1 MNKYLSMNLE
11 EIFHLIEKLP
21 EGARRQQ
28 ALAHALDELLEE
40 EIEYR
45 TGLRHQNAG
54 WHQVS
59 SVGGMGEGRGECT
72 GLVDHVGK
80 AAERYQRESQWR
92 TMAAALLSRLTDR
105 QRMAVLLAAY
115 AIPPVQHCQS
125 PRMMTQSQAVAAQ
138 AAILARLGW
147 APGAVEMA
155 PFKSPTALRKTAAR
169 GRDSLLYMVLLQAEM
184 AAWLPYVAKVAAR
197 GYDSANV

>member
-1 MNKYLSMNLE
+1 MQRIEDMGLAE
-11 EIFHLIEKLP
+11 TFRLIEKLP
-21 EGARRQQ
+21 EGVRRQQ

-59 SVGGMGEGRGECT
+59 SVGGMGEGRGDCT

-80 AAERYQRESQWR
+80 AAERYQQESQWR

-125 PRMMTQSQAVAAQ
+125 PRMMTKSQAVAAQ
-138 AAILARLGW
+138 VAILSRLGW
-147 APGAVEMA
+147 APGAVENK
-155 PFKSPTALRKTAAR
+155 PFGTANAVFKAR
-169 GRDSLLYMVLLQAEM
+169 
-184 AAWLPYVAKVAAR
+184 AKAR
-197 GYDSANV
+197 LSMENTLVGICQIMCEA

>member
-1 MNKYLSMNLE
+1 MQRIEDMGLAE
-11 EIFHLIEKLP
+11 TFRLIEKLP
-21 EGARRQQ
+21 EGVRRQQ

-80 AAERYQRESQWR
+80 AAERYQQESQWR
-92 TMAAALLSRLTDR
+92 TMAAALLARLSDR

-115 AIPPVQHCQS
+115 AIPPVQDCQS

-138 AAILARLGW
+138 VAILARLGW
-147 APGAVEMA
+147 VPGAVKVA
-155 PFKSPTALRKTAAR
+155 PFKSAKSMQCAASR
-169 GRDSLLYMVLLQAEM
+169 GRNSLLHIVLCQAEM
-184 AAWLPYVAKVAAR
+184 AA
-197 GYDSANV
+197 

>member
-1 MNKYLSMNLE
+1 MHRIDDMGLAE
-11 EIFHLIEKLP
+11 TFRLIDKLP
-21 EGARRQQ
+21 EGVRRQQ

-80 AAERYQRESQWR
+80 AAERYQQESQWR
-92 TMAAALLSRLTDR
+92 TMAAALLARLSDR

-115 AIPPVQHCQS
+115 AIPPVQDCQS

-138 AAILARLGW
+138 VAILARLGW
-147 APGAVEMA
+147 VPGAVKVT
-155 PFKSPTALRKTAAR
+155 PFKSAKAMQCAASRAR
-169 GRDSLLYMVLLQAEM
+169 GCLLHMVLLQAE
-184 AAWLPYVAKVAAR
+184 VAV
-197 GYDSANV
+197 

>member
-1 MNKYLSMNLE
+1 MVYASTAS
-11 EIFHLIEKLP
+11 LP
-21 EGARRQQ
+21 ETMRLIAILPSGERRRH
-28 ALAHALDELLEE
+28 ALQHALDELLEE

-80 AAERYQRESQWR
+80 AAERYQQESQWR
-92 TMAAALLSRLTDR
+92 TMAAALLSRLSDR

-138 AAILARLGW
+138 VAILARLGW
-147 APGAVEMA
+147 VPGAVKVA
-155 PFKSPTALRKTAAR
+155 PFKSAKSMQCAASR
-169 GRDSLLYMVLLQAEM
+169 GRDSLLHMVLSQAEM
-184 AAWLPYVAKVAAR
+184 AA
-197 GYDSANV
+197 